1 MGWNNAN
8 LFSLLQN
15 ISGRSLCKVNLS
27 RSGPLRL
34 IPAKLW
40 GLPFTDLGVLADRP
54 GKERAV
60 EYFYWDSV
68 CDRRTSLGVWRDNFR
83 CHFFRL
89 HVNSWGCPEGC
100 PTYTGKESWKKKR
113 WIFFFFF
120 FFVLRSGEEEENS
133 CFTSSRQP
141 VDHILAN
148 HAACCICDT
157 LSCGDFCSRRRQR
170 CWQSP
175 EVIWEQQ
182 DSGAQLQRLPRFFW
196 AWQGLR
202 EWRQRAAEAVF
213 LRHAIA
219 LMLFWWERGI
229 VVNEMAVWPGGTGRF
244 FYLQHAQKLKKPNPP
259 KVPGSVLCVGGN
271 AVKQQNTELF
281 SNYFPPDGNTSVI
294 LSQGNPVFPQQ
305 LLQ

>member
-1 MGWNNAN
+1 MQIYFPFFRIYLEEVFARWTSAAVDRCVWSRQS
-8 LFSLLQN
+8 FEVCHLQTWVCSRIGQGRSVLWSIFTGTPCVIAGRHWEYEGT
-15 ISGRSLCKVNLS
+15 ISGVTSSNCMLIVGAAPRDAPLTQERS
-27 RSGPLRL
+27 
-34 IPAKLW
+34 
-40 GLPFTDLGVLADRP
+40 P
-54 GKERAV
+54 GKK
-60 EYFYWDSV
+60 SV
-68 CDRRTSLGVWRDNFR
+68 G
-83 CHFFRL
+83 
-89 HVNSWGCPEGC
+89 
-100 PTYTGKESWKKKR
+100 
-113 WIFFFFF
+113 FFFSF

-202 EWRQRAAEAVF
+202 EWQQRAAEAVF